1 MMKVMAEL
9 TMPKEYKDE
18 PIFYQMVKNFEVVPT
33 IIEAS
38 FSTDIGWAYVKLEG
52 EEEEI
57 SRLFQFLKSK
67 NIIADRRS

>member
-1 MMKVMAEL
+1 MMAEL

-18 PIFYQMVKNFEVVPT
+18 PIFYQVVKNFEVIPT

-52 EEEEI
+52 EEDEI
-57 SRLFQFLKSK
+57 ARLFDYLKSK
-67 NIIADRRS
+67 NIIADKRS